1 MNNDFILINNL
12 ITYIEQNDP
21 KNFKLLLNKNM
32 CFITEEILNYLF
44 YHALN
49 SKKEYIFAFRFISI
63 LINFG
68 VDPNIII
75 DEANKMNNK
84 NNMDMSKSDNR
95 VGKSILMLA
104 CENSNKSLVKELCES
119 NKRQKFLNVNYY
131 DKNKRNA
138 LFYLKGG
145 KEDGEIIRL
154 LVEKKIDI
162 NWRDKDDNTAL
173 NFLILNT
180 KKIKLIYDLIEIGGA
195 NFMIKNKEGKNGMD
209 LIKEKWIVRNSPNNL
224 YNFEDLKPLIQLL
237 KNKLS
242 IKLYPSKL
250 KENNNEIDSNSS
262 NNNFRFNNNNNNLIK
277 LSSLSTI
284 NSTHNSNNSETNSN
298 SNSNE
303 DNCNVFLKINPL
315 SLIVDTQ
322 FNDNNNSSNSEK
334 IEYYTQMNKNKK
346 YLLNLLKN
354 AENNIKENS
363 KLIQEKIGKKKL
375 EKKNL
380 QNNLKE
386 KGNNFQEINKNM
398 ANNIANLKNEIIDI
412 KNRIKEKKANL
423 LKENNN
429 SLLNVENDFNFYYK
443 YKDMIHRRQS
453 NGLINKDYIY
463 EQLKIDLIDFMTYV
477 HNKNEKLENTLHK
490 LDDLIQLSVKNCL
503 GEDCKLKMYGS
514 RATKL
519 CLPWSDIDY
528 VLSFNSNKYIEPLQ
542 TLYKYLLELNDKF
555 YMDIKYIASA
565 SIPVLKIFTKND
577 YHKISL
583 DISLINPEH
592 HGEE

>member
-250 KENNNEIDSNSS
+250 KENNNEIDFNSS
-262 NNNFRFNNNNNNLIK
+262 NNNFRFNNNNNLIK

-363 KLIQEKIGKKKL
+363 KLIQEKIEKKKVGKKKSS
-375 EKKNL
+375 K
-380 QNNLKE
+380 
-386 KGNNFQEINKNM
+386 
-398 ANNIANLKNEIIDI
+398 
-412 KNRIKEKKANL
+412 
-423 LKENNN
+423 
-429 SLLNVENDFNFYYK
+429 
-443 YKDMIHRRQS
+443 
-453 NGLINKDYIY
+453 
-463 EQLKIDLIDFMTYV
+463 
-477 HNKNEKLENTLHK
+477 
-490 LDDLIQLSVKNCL
+490 
-503 GEDCKLKMYGS
+503 
-514 RATKL
+514 
-519 CLPWSDIDY
+519 
-528 VLSFNSNKYIEPLQ
+528 
-542 TLYKYLLELNDKF
+542 
-555 YMDIKYIASA
+555 
-565 SIPVLKIFTKND
+565 
-577 YHKISL
+577 
-583 DISLINPEH
+583 
-592 HGEE
+592 

>member
-1 MNNDFILINNL
+1 MNNEILLINNL
-12 ITYIEQNDP
+12 IQYIEQNDP
-21 KNFKLLLNKNM
+21 KNFKLLLNTNM
-32 CFITEEILNYLF
+32 RFITEEILNYLF
-44 YHALN
+44 FHAIN

-84 NNMDMSKSDNR
+84 NNMDMSNSDNR

-131 DKNKRNA
+131 DKNRRNA

-154 LVEKKIDI
+154 LVEKKIDV

-173 NFLILNT
+173 HYLILNT
-180 KKIKLIYDLIEIGGA
+180 KKIKLIYDLIDIGEA
-195 NFMIKNKEGKNGMD
+195 NFMIKNKEGKNCMD

-250 KENNNEIDSNSS
+250 NENNNEIDINNNS
-262 NNNFRFNNNNNNLIK
+262 NNFRFNNNNNLIK
-277 LSSLSTI
+277 LSSLSTMS
-284 NSTHNSNNSETNSN
+284 STHNSNNSETNSNSN

-322 FNDNNNSSNSEK
+322 FNDNNNLSTSNK

-363 KLIQEKIGKKKL
+363 KLIQEKIEKKKL

-380 QNNLKE
+380 QNNLKD
-386 KGNNFQEINKNM
+386 KGNNFQEINNNM
-398 ANNIANLKNEIIDI
+398 AKNLANLKNELIDI
-412 KNRIKEKKANL
+412 KKKIKDKKTNL
-423 LKENNN
+423 LKENSN
-429 SLLNVENDFNFYYK
+429 SLLNV
-443 YKDMIHRRQS
+443 
-453 NGLINKDYIY
+453 
-463 EQLKIDLIDFMTYV
+463 
-477 HNKNEKLENTLHK
+477 
-490 LDDLIQLSVKNCL
+490 
-503 GEDCKLKMYGS
+503 
-514 RATKL
+514 
-519 CLPWSDIDY
+519 
-528 VLSFNSNKYIEPLQ
+528 
-542 TLYKYLLELNDKF
+542 
-555 YMDIKYIASA
+555 
-565 SIPVLKIFTKND
+565 
-577 YHKISL
+577 
-583 DISLINPEH
+583 
-592 HGEE
+592 